1 MEEGEDNRM
10 DFDSIEPIN
19 SEEEG
24 NCNNSNDDDK
34 ENFYIYWM
42 NSFIAWMRNF
52 ICWDLNIHMMG

>member
-1 MEEGEDNRM
+1 MEEDGGVRM

-24 NCNNSNDDDK
+24 NSNNSNDDGK

-42 NSFIAWMRNF
+42 NSFIAWMRTF
-52 ICWDLNIHMMG
+52 ISLDLNIHMMD